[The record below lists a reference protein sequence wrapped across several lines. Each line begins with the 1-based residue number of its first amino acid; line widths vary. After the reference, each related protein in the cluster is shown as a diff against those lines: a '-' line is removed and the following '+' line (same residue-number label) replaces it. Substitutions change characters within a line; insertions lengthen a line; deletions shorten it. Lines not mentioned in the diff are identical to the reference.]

1 MKKDILTVISAII
14 LGFLV
19 TKTIT
24 KDYIKPISTNSQL
37 VYFIQY
43 GVFSSYESMKNNTET
58 IDSYIYSITEDKY
71 YVYLGFTQNKKCL
84 ENKCVLAVLVRKSVR
99 EKKC

>member
-37 VYFIQY
+37 V
-43 GVFSSYESMKNNTET
+43 
-58 IDSYIYSITEDKY
+58 
-71 YVYLGFTQNKKCL
+71 
-84 ENKCVLAVLVRKSVR
+84 
-99 EKKC
+99 